1 MFLGDDKLVKVFL
14 FLVFIFIHFRQP
26 YLATLP
32 TQVSASSFKMPSS
45 GSLSLLDLKQKKRMN
60 LISNSILKC
69 IITYLKIEIH
79 LLRWINRVFCG
90 CACLLL
96 WFCNETRKKHLVG
109 FRYKKLANTM
119 PSWRL
124 TMRHGKQTICKQGTY
139 LGFRVS
145 LFLLRHSHTALRGK
159 SMFNQMPFVIQIFN

>member
-1 MFLGDDKLVKVFL
+1 M
-14 FLVFIFIHFRQP
+14 
-26 YLATLP
+26 P
-32 TQVSASSFKMPSS
+32 TQVLASSFRMPSS
-45 GSLSLLDLKQKKRMN
+45 GSISLLYLKQKKRMN

-109 FRYKKLANTM
+109 FRYKKLANANRVHIWVFGYHCFCSDTHTQHLGVRVCLIKCHL
-119 PSWRL
+119 SF
-124 TMRHGKQTICKQGTY
+124 KY
-139 LGFRVS
+139 LIKEFD
-145 LFLLRHSHTALRGK
+145 K
-159 SMFNQMPFVIQIFN
+159 SFIFILSVKKKPNLNKERPLYYSDQSYDSITTFSD

>member
-1 MFLGDDKLVKVFL
+1 
-14 FLVFIFIHFRQP
+14 
-26 YLATLP
+26 
-32 TQVSASSFKMPSS
+32 MPSS
-45 GSLSLLDLKQKKRMN
+45 GSISLLYLKQKKRMN

-109 FRYKKLANTM
+109 FRYKKLANANRVHIWVFGYHCFCSDTHTQHLGVRVCLIKCHL
-119 PSWRL
+119 SF
-124 TMRHGKQTICKQGTY
+124 KY
-139 LGFRVS
+139 LRKEFD
-145 LFLLRHSHTALRGK
+145 K
-159 SMFNQMPFVIQIFN
+159 SFIFILSVKKKPNLNKERPLYYSDQRYDSITTFQD

>member
-1 MFLGDDKLVKVFL
+1 M
-14 FLVFIFIHFRQP
+14 
-26 YLATLP
+26 P

-45 GSLSLLDLKQKKRMN
+45 GSISLLYLKQKKRMN

-109 FRYKKLANTM
+109 FRYKKLANANRVHIWVFGYHCFCSDTHTQHLGVRVCLIKCHL
-119 PSWRL
+119 SF
-124 TMRHGKQTICKQGTY
+124 KY
-139 LGFRVS
+139 LIKEFD
-145 LFLLRHSHTALRGK
+145 K
-159 SMFNQMPFVIQIFN
+159 SFIFILSVKKKPNLNKERPLYYSDQSYDSITTFQD

>member
-1 MFLGDDKLVKVFL
+1 M
-14 FLVFIFIHFRQP
+14 
-26 YLATLP
+26 P

-45 GSLSLLDLKQKKRMN
+45 GSISLLYLKQKKRMN

-79 LLRWINRVFCG
+79 LLRWINRVLCG

-109 FRYKKLANTM
+109 FRYKKLANANRVHIWVFGYHCFCSDTHTQHLGVRVCLIKCHL
-119 PSWRL
+119 SF
-124 TMRHGKQTICKQGTY
+124 KY
-139 LGFRVS
+139 LIKEFD
-145 LFLLRHSHTALRGK
+145 K
-159 SMFNQMPFVIQIFN
+159 SFIFILSVKKKPNLNKE

>member
-1 MFLGDDKLVKVFL
+1 M
-14 FLVFIFIHFRQP
+14 
-26 YLATLP
+26 P

-45 GSLSLLDLKQKKRMN
+45 GSISLLYLKQKKRMN

-69 IITYLKIEIH
+69 IIYLFKNWN
-79 LLRWINRVFCG
+79 LPPSMVLCG

-96 WFCNETRKKHLVG
+96 WFCNETRKKHLVC

-119 PSWRL
+119 TSWRL
-124 TMRHGKQTICKQGTY
+124 TMRHGKQTISKQGTY

-145 LFLLRHSHTALRGK
+145 LFLLRHSHTTLRGRVCLIKCHLSFKYLRKEFDK
-159 SMFNQMPFVIQIFN
+159 SHFHFIR